1 MVFRFFSVQLPKHC
15 FQFRYLESHSNK
27 QTFVV
32 GRAYYC
38 QLILYLISL
47 SYEEKQSANSANKC
61 VRACVRACVCVCVCV
76 LTVEPIEIMKY
87 RNNVN

>member
-1 MVFRFFSVQLPKHC
+1 MSWFSGFFSVQLPKHC

-27 QTFVV
+27 QTFIV

-47 SYEEKQSANSANKC
+47 SYEEKQSANYANK
-61 VRACVRACVCVCVCV
+61 CVRACVCVCV
-76 LTVEPIEIMKY
+76 LTAEPIEIMKY